1 MARYDKYGP
10 KTGGFRARL
19 FADRTK
25 TSTGNPLGVGLDVN
39 GRVVV
44 GAGQTGIIGV
54 LATTKDLKAGDV
66 VDVMTSGEVVECT
79 GLAAG
84 TVNTANTTT
93 GVITSAAAS
102 ATQTPIGY
110 TVEATRL
117 IVRRNVQPFIGT

>member
-84 TVNTANTTT
+84 TVYTANTTT

>member
-66 VDVMTSGEVVECT
+66 VDVMTAGEIVDVAGVTAGKNIT
-79 GLAAG
+79 GL
-84 TVNTANTTT
+84 TTT
-93 GVITSAAAS
+93 GALSDTASS
-102 ATQTPIGY
+102 ATQTPIGF
-110 TVEATRL
+110 TVEADRL
-117 IVRRNVQPFIGT
+117 VVRRSAQPFIGT